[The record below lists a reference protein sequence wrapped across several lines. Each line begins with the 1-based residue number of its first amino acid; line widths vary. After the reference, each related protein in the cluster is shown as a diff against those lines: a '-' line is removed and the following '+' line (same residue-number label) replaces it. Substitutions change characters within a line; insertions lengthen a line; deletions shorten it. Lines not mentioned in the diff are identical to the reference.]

1 MFASKAF
8 SQEQTQNSFSLQQ
21 AIEYA
26 KQNSANVKNAKIDLE
41 IAKKKIWETTAMGLP
56 QVNAK
61 VSASY
66 MLTVPSLISE
76 FNSFS
81 NIGTEFEKMYGM
93 IGSIAAQTGNYE
105 ILKELQNMQNE
116 NALSTAMYNLG
127 IDTATATMND
137 MRWGLTADITVS
149 QLIFSGAYLVGLQT
163 SKTYKELSEVQ
174 ITKSEQDVVE
184 GVTNAYYLVLIA
196 EENKTILETTTK
208 NTSELLTQIEAMNKQ
223 GFVEETDVDQLRLT
237 ISNITNALEMIKRQ
251 SEVAKYLLKFQMGYI
266 MENDI
271 VLTDNLDVLTN
282 SSNIA
287 SLISSDFNSE
297 NVIDFKMLEVSEKM
311 AKLNLKYQKST
322 FLPDIAAFYQHEE
335 NFNDNSFSFTP
346 PDIIGVSMNIPI
358 FGSGMKLARVKQA
371 QLSLDKMANT
381 KTQVSAGLLTSY
393 NEAKSGLQTAYSQY
407 LTNKENVKL
416 SEKIYNKTLIKYKE
430 GISSSLE
437 LTQAQNQFLQAQT
450 TYYTSIIQLQSTKSK
465 LEKLLTK

>member
-1 MFASKAF
+1 MNKIKLTSLSLLLIFQMFASKAF

-174 ITKSEQDVVE
+174 ITNQNKMWLKELQM
-184 GVTNAYYLVLIA
+184 LI
-196 EENKTILETTTK
+196 IW
-208 NTSELLTQIEAMNKQ
+208 
-223 GFVEETDVDQLRLT
+223 F
-237 ISNITNALEMIKRQ
+237 
-251 SEVAKYLLKFQMGYI
+251 
-266 MENDI
+266 
-271 VLTDNLDVLTN
+271 
-282 SSNIA
+282 
-287 SLISSDFNSE
+287 
-297 NVIDFKMLEVSEKM
+297 
-311 AKLNLKYQKST
+311 
-322 FLPDIAAFYQHEE
+322 
-335 NFNDNSFSFTP
+335 
-346 PDIIGVSMNIPI
+346 
-358 FGSGMKLARVKQA
+358 
-371 QLSLDKMANT
+371 
-381 KTQVSAGLLTSY
+381 
-393 NEAKSGLQTAYSQY
+393 
-407 LTNKENVKL
+407 
-416 SEKIYNKTLIKYKE
+416 
-430 GISSSLE
+430 
-437 LTQAQNQFLQAQT
+437 
-450 TYYTSIIQLQSTKSK
+450 
-465 LEKLLTK
+465 